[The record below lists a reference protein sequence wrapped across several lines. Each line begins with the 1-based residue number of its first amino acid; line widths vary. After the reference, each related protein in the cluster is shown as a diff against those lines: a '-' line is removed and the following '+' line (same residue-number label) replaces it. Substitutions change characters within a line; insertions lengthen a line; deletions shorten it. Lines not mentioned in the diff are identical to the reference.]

1 MNDYIQMFF
10 CYHNRGDIKASNK
23 YSQEIY
29 RHDGTIALFSEYFDS
44 GDDAVFFA
52 KCFSSNYD
60 CTARAYALSDKFIV
74 VVKDVAY
81 RRISANYRSKDE
93 YFIFAN
99 WLFQRPMMGGN
110 KR

>member
-1 MNDYIQMFF
+1 MKDYIQMYF

-23 YSQEIY
+23 YLQEIY
-29 RHDGTIALFSEYFDS
+29 RHNGTIALFSEYFDS
-44 GDDAVFFA
+44 EDDAVFFA

-60 CTARAYALSDKFIV
+60 CAARAYALDDKFIV
-74 VVKDVAY
+74 VVEDVAY

-99 WLFQRPMMGGN
+99 WSFQRPMMGGN